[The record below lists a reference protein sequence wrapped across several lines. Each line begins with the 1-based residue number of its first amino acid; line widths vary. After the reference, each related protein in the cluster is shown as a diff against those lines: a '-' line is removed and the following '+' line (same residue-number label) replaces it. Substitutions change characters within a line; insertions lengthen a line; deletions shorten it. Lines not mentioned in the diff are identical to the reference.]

1 MTGGIGTIPGTLV
14 GILIIGPLNNSL
26 NLLNVSS
33 YYQQIIKG
41 IIILGAVCFDIVSK
55 KIQNK

>member
-1 MTGGIGTIPGTLV
+1 MI
-14 GILIIGPLNNSL
+14 GILIIGTLNNGL

-41 IIILGAVCFDIVSK
+41 AIILGAVCFDLYSK
-55 KIQNK
+55 KRAK